1 MTDRTKLEE
10 LADYYDTHD
19 TSAELEDAVL
29 ERASATEPMVT
40 YALRLPK
47 PVLDRLRVVAQAR
60 DEKATTL
67 MRSWLEERL
76 AREESDPPAA
86 VVDVGDLMAFLAERS
101 RPIERAAS
109 RPR

>member
-29 ERASATEPMVT
+29 EQASATEPMVT

-47 PVLDRLRVVAQAR
+47 PVLDRLRVVAEAR
-60 DEKATTL
+60 DEKVTTL

-76 AREESDPPAA
+76 VREESDPPAA
-86 VVDVGDLMAFLAERS
+86 VVDVGDLIAFLAERS

-109 RPR
+109 RSR

>member
-1 MTDRTKLEE
+1 MTDRTKLED

-29 ERASATEPMVT
+29 EPASANEPMVT
-40 YALRLPK
+40 YALRLPR
-47 PVLDRLRVVAQAR
+47 PVLDRLRVVAEAR
-60 DEKATTL
+60 DEKVTTL

-86 VVDVGDLMAFLAERS
+86 VVDVGDLIAFLAERS

-109 RPR
+109 RSR

>member
-29 ERASATEPMVT
+29 EPASAAEPMVT

-47 PVLDRLRVVAQAR
+47 PVLDRLRMVAEAR
-60 DEKATTL
+60 DEKVTTL

-76 AREESDPPAA
+76 TREESDPPAA
-86 VVDVGDLMAFLAERS
+86 VVDVGDLIAFLAERS

-109 RPR
+109 RSR

>member
-1 MTDRTKLEE
+1 
-10 LADYYDTHD
+10 
-19 TSAELEDAVL
+19 
-29 ERASATEPMVT
+29 MVT

-60 DEKATTL
+60 GEKVTTL

-76 AREESDPPAA
+76 AREESDPLAA

>member
-1 MTDRTKLEE
+1 MTDHTKLEE

-29 ERASATEPMVT
+29 ESASATQPMVT

-47 PVLDRLRVVAQAR
+47 PVLDRLRVLAEAR
-60 DEKATTL
+60 DEKVTTL

-76 AREESDPPAA
+76 NSEESDPPAA
-86 VVDVGDLMAFLAERS
+86 VVDVGDLIAFLAERS

-109 RPR
+109 RSR

>member
-10 LADYYDTHD
+10 LADFYDTHD

-60 DEKATTL
+60 DEKVTTL

>member
-29 ERASATEPMVT
+29 ELGSATEPMVT

-47 PVLDRLRVVAQAR
+47 PVLDRLRVLAEAR
-60 DEKATTL
+60 DEKVTTL
-67 MRSWLEERL
+67 MRSWLQERL
-76 AREESDPPAA
+76 TREESDPPAA
-86 VVDVGDLMAFLAERS
+86 VVDVGDLIAFLAERS

-109 RPR
+109 RSR